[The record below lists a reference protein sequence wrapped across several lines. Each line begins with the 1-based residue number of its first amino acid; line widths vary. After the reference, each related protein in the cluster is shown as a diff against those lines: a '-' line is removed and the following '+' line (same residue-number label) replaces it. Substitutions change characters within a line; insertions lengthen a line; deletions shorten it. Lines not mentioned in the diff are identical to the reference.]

1 MNDGAADVLTQNE
14 VGSYLEARVD
24 VAVRLGDSMYSAIQS
39 AISFL
44 YRQSGIDSLTELKG
58 GISLYCKG
66 SKSKGGHM
74 KQVIELKI
82 SGGKKQTPQEVSRLF
97 SANQFFTSRKKEH
110 IFAHLFLILD
120 W

>member
-1 MNDGAADVLTQNE
+1 MGA
-14 VGSYLEARVD
+14 
-24 VAVRLGDSMYSAIQS
+24 AVRLGDSTYSVIQS

-44 YRQSGIDSLTELKG
+44 YLQSGIERTTELKG

-66 SKSKGGHM
+66 SKRKCRHM
-74 KQVIELKI
+74 KQVIGLEI
-82 SGGKKQTPQEVSRLF
+82 SEGKKPIPQEVFIFL
-97 SANQFFTSRKKEH
+97 AKKFFKNKKKEH